1 MRNLFKI
8 LLLTFCGMV
17 AITSCS
23 DDSDGIPAWPWN
35 DNSTEGPENPDVTEI
50 KPRYVWIDA
59 AANFPDY
66 ANNKENISTD
76 MVKVK
81 NAGFTDII
89 VDVRPTTGDVLFNT
103 TAVDQVKRM
112 DVWGS
117 SGYVYYERTE
127 TWDYLQAFID
137 AARSQGLK
145 YMRQSI
151 LSLVVTYVPIT
162 SDQMEYCSVMT
173 RRRNGQVWLIS
184 LTV

>member
-23 DDSDGIPAWPWN
+23 DDSDGIP
-35 DNSTEGPENPDVTEI
+35 DGPGMIIQQRDGKSGYVTEI

-145 YMRQSI
+145 VHASVNTFVGGYLCPYNLGSDGI
-151 LSLVVTYVPIT
+151 LF
-162 SDQMEYCSVMT
+162 VMT

>member
-23 DDSDGIPAWPWN
+23 DDSDGIPGWPWN

-89 VDVRPTTGDVLFNT
+89 VDVRPTTG
-103 TAVDQVKRM
+103 
-112 DVWGS
+112 
-117 SGYVYYERTE
+117 
-127 TWDYLQAFID
+127 
-137 AARSQGLK
+137 
-145 YMRQSI
+145 
-151 LSLVVTYVPIT
+151 
-162 SDQMEYCSVMT
+162 
-173 RRRNGQVWLIS
+173 
-184 LTV
+184 

>member
-23 DDSDGIPAWPWN
+23 DDSDGIPGWPWN

-117 SGYVYYERTE
+117 SGYVYYERTGLPAGI
-127 TWDYLQAFID
+127 Y
-137 AARSQGLK
+137 RCSQKSGAESTCVSQYFRRWLL
-145 YMRQSI
+145 M
-151 LSLVVTYVPIT
+151 SL
-162 SDQMEYCSVMT
+162 
-173 RRRNGQVWLIS
+173 
-184 LTV
+184 

>member
-1 MRNLFKI
+1 
-8 LLLTFCGMV
+8 
-17 AITSCS
+17 
-23 DDSDGIPAWPWN
+23 
-35 DNSTEGPENPDVTEI
+35 
-50 KPRYVWIDA
+50 
-59 AANFPDY
+59 
-66 ANNKENISTD
+66 

-137 AARSQGLK
+137 AAQKSGAESTCVSQYFRRWLL
-145 YMRQSI
+145 M
-151 LSLVVTYVPIT
+151 SL
-162 SDQMEYCSVMT
+162 
-173 RRRNGQVWLIS
+173 
-184 LTV
+184 

>member
-23 DDSDGIPAWPWN
+23 DDSDGIPGWPWN

-117 SGYVYYERTE
+117 SGYVYY
-127 TWDYLQAFID
+127 
-137 AARSQGLK
+137 
-145 YMRQSI
+145 
-151 LSLVVTYVPIT
+151 LSLIH
-162 SDQMEYCSVMT
+162 
-173 RRRNGQVWLIS
+173 I
-184 LTV
+184 

>member
-23 DDSDGIPAWPWN
+23 DDSDGIPGWPWN

-103 TAVDQVKRM
+103 TAVD
-112 DVWGS
+112 
-117 SGYVYYERTE
+117 
-127 TWDYLQAFID
+127 
-137 AARSQGLK
+137 
-145 YMRQSI
+145 
-151 LSLVVTYVPIT
+151 LSLIH
-162 SDQMEYCSVMT
+162 
-173 RRRNGQVWLIS
+173 I
-184 LTV
+184 

>member
-23 DDSDGIPAWPWN
+23 DDSDGIPGWPWN

-81 NAGFTDII
+81 T
-89 VDVRPTTGDVLFNT
+89 
-103 TAVDQVKRM
+103 
-112 DVWGS
+112 
-117 SGYVYYERTE
+117 
-127 TWDYLQAFID
+127 
-137 AARSQGLK
+137 QGL
-145 YMRQSI
+145 
-151 LSLVVTYVPIT
+151 
-162 SDQMEYCSVMT
+162 
-173 RRRNGQVWLIS
+173 LIS
-184 LTV
+184 LLTCVPLQEMFCSTLLQ

>member
-1 MRNLFKI
+1 M
-8 LLLTFCGMV
+8 
-17 AITSCS
+17 
-23 DDSDGIPAWPWN
+23 
-35 DNSTEGPENPDVTEI
+35 ENPDVTEI

-112 DVWGS
+112 DVWEVRVM
-117 SGYVYYERTE
+117 YIMNV
-127 TWDYLQAFID
+127 
-137 AARSQGLK
+137 LK
-145 YMRQSI
+145 HG
-151 LSLVVTYVPIT
+151 IT
-162 SDQMEYCSVMT
+162 C
-173 RRRNGQVWLIS
+173 RHL
-184 LTV
+184 

>member
-23 DDSDGIPAWPWN
+23 DDSDGIPGWPWN

-89 VDVRPTTGDVLFNT
+89 VDVRPTRRCFV
-103 TAVDQVKRM
+103 QH
-112 DVWGS
+112 
-117 SGYVYYERTE
+117 
-127 TWDYLQAFID
+127 
-137 AARSQGLK
+137 
-145 YMRQSI
+145 
-151 LSLVVTYVPIT
+151 
-162 SDQMEYCSVMT
+162 YCS
-173 RRRNGQVWLIS
+173 RSGEANGCVGKFGLCI
-184 LTV
+184 L